1 MVTMA
6 RSRDESTLLYIIQT
20 GRYAA
25 GLLGL
30 SRAGTGFMSK
40 RLVKNI
46 KEQALWDSCED
57 LHANSLGL
65 VSDSALARTADGP
78 RLW

>member
-1 MVTMA
+1 MA

-20 GRYAA
+20 GRYA
-25 GLLGL
+25 GLGL

-40 RLVKNI
+40 LLVKNI
-46 KEQALWDSCED
+46 KEQALWGSED

>member
-1 MVTMA
+1 MITMA
-6 RSRDESTLLYIIQT
+6 RSRDDESTLLYIIQT
-20 GRYAA
+20 GRYA
-25 GLLGL
+25 GLGL

-40 RLVKNI
+40 LLVKNI
-46 KEQALWDSCED
+46 KEQALWDSSKD